1 MNKKKHKTLII
12 AEAGVNHNGL
22 LKLAVKL
29 VKEAKKCGADIVK
42 FQTFNPDKL
51 ITRSATKAKYQF
63 KYTSKK
69 ETQYKMLKKLM
80 LTTKMHKELMKY
92 CKKKKI
98 EFLST
103 AFDNESLK
111 MLIRLGIRRIKIPSG
126 EINNRQLLE
135 FAGKKKLPIIFS
147 TGMSYLSEVMQAIK
161 IITKSGTSKS
171 RITVLHC
178 TSEYPL
184 PLKGVNLFAMKSIER
199 KLKISIG
206 YSDHTLSKDVPVAA
220 VALGAKIIEKHF
232 TLSRNLIGPDHKSSL
247 EPNELK
253 SLVSSIR
260 NIELALGKEI
270 KAPTRMDIKNK
281 IAIRRSL
288 VALKPI
294 NKGDIFTK
302 YNVGAKRPG
311 SGISPMRIYELIG
324 TRAKRNFALDELI
337 K

>member
-12 AEAGVNHNGL
+12 AEAGVNHNGDL
-22 LKLAVKL
+22 YK
-29 VKEAKKCGADIVK
+29 AKKLIDAAKLQGADIVK

-80 LTTKMHKELMKY
+80 LTTKMHKELIKY

-135 FAGKKKLPIIFS
+135 FAGKQKLPIILS

-161 IITKSGTSKS
+161 IITKSGTPKS

-184 PLKGVNLFAMKSIER
+184 PLKGVNLFAMKSIEK
-199 KLKISIG
+199 KLKM
-206 YSDHTLSKDVPVAA
+206 L
-220 VALGAKIIEKHF
+220 
-232 TLSRNLIGPDHKSSL
+232 
-247 EPNELK
+247 
-253 SLVSSIR
+253 
-260 NIELALGKEI
+260 
-270 KAPTRMDIKNK
+270 IKNWK
-281 IAIRRSL
+281 IHYVYHQA
-288 VALKPI
+288 PI
-294 NKGDIFTK
+294 
-302 YNVGAKRPG
+302 
-311 SGISPMRIYELIG
+311 
-324 TRAKRNFALDELI
+324 
-337 K
+337 